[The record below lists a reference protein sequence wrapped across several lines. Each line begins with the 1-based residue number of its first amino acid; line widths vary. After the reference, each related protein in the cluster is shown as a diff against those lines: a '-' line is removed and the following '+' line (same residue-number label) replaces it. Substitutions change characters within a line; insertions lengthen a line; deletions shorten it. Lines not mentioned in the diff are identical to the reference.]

1 MYSGS
6 LVEYMYDPNGPKPY
20 KCGYCRSPD
29 TSLTQGLLS
38 YRMTCQDYQDLVDRG
53 FQRSGRFVYRAVM
66 KKTCCPQ
73 YVIRMDVTEF
83 TVTKAQRRAIKRFNE
98 YLLYDKRYDD
108 RKTPIPME
116 EGKDGVP
123 TASRDASKELE
134 STDGAAEN
142 TVMDTGSSVDPQP
155 AVGDMAPQSND
166 VGAREA
172 EGKGGGNE
180 CQGVQAQ
187 SSKQNKAGKPKKTV
201 KPGVGADPNKP
212 PCRKAKLVR
221 KERKAQKLAAKQQQ
235 QQQMAAESNAS
246 STASGK
252 VVDGVES
259 KPDSSTKPESN
270 KGATKDSAAM
280 SKDDRVSESES
291 SAKRSEKEVSSSPF
305 AQDLT
310 ELLAVPN
317 EADCKHKYETR
328 LVRVSPRSNAFMDTY
343 DESYAVFK
351 KFQMIIHQEP
361 EEDSTEKHFEQF
373 LVSTPMEN
381 ETKGSENMPCM
392 FGTYHQQYLLDG
404 KIFAVGVLDILPR
417 GVLCE
422 YLYYDPDYRFIAP
435 GVYTALQ
442 EIAFNQQL
450 FRVNPHMQY
459 YYMGFYV
466 QSCPKMNYKSRY
478 NAGYLLCP
486 ETYQYVPIARCV
498 PKLKASPYS
507 RLADD
512 SVPNAKE
519 GCTDDELNAVPVLS
533 NMTVA
538 DFATYRRENGETCA
552 PLVKEY
558 VELVGL
564 EVAMKMNLFI
574 GRRAYF

>member
-1 MYSGS
+1 M
-6 LVEYMYDPNGPKPY
+6 EYIYDANGPKPY

-29 TSLTQGLLS
+29 TSLTQGLLG

-53 FQRSGRFVYRAVM
+53 FQRSGRFVYRADM
-66 KKTCCPQ
+66 KRTCCPQ

-116 EGKDGVP
+116 EGEDAYGV
-123 TASRDASKELE
+123 TVSHDMNQE
-134 STDGAAEN
+134 STDGLEES
-142 TVMDTGSSVDPQP
+142 TTMDAGTSVDPPP
-155 AVGDMAPQSND
+155 AVGDAAPQSND
-166 VGAREA
+166 VGAGET
-172 EGKGGGNE
+172 EGKGGGS
-180 CQGVQAQ
+180 QGQ
-187 SSKQNKAGKPKKTV
+187 SSKQHKAGKPRRAV

-235 QQQMAAESNAS
+235 MVTESNTSSMASGTMGNSVKSQTSAS
-246 STASGK
+246 SKAENTEGAKGSAS
-252 VVDGVES
+252 
-259 KPDSSTKPESN
+259 TSN
-270 KGATKDSAAM
+270 
-280 SKDDRVSESES
+280 DDRVESLAKKSKKES
-291 SAKRSEKEVSSSPF
+291 SNSVF

-310 ELLAVPN
+310 ELLTLPN
-317 EADCKHKYETR
+317 EAECKHKYETR
-328 LVRVSPRSNAFMDTY
+328 LIRVNPRSNVFMDTY

-351 KFQMIIHQEP
+351 KFQTIIHREP
-361 EEDSTEKHFEQF
+361 EEDSTERHFEEF

-381 ETKGSENMPCM
+381 EREGSENMPCM

-442 EIAFNQQL
+442 EIAFNQRL
-450 FRVNPHMQY
+450 FRINPQMQY

-486 ETYQYVPIARCV
+486 ETYQYIPIARCV
-498 PKLKASPYS
+498 PKLKTSPYS
-507 RLADD
+507 RLADA

-519 GCTDDELNAVPVLS
+519 GCTDDELDAVPMLS
-533 NMTVA
+533 SMNVVGL
-538 DFATYRRENGETCA
+538 ATYRREHGETCV

-564 EVAMKMNLFI
+564 EVAMRMNLFI

>member
-1 MYSGS
+1 M
-6 LVEYMYDPNGPKPY
+6 EYIYDANGPKPY

-29 TSLTQGLLS
+29 TSLTQGLLG

-53 FQRSGRFVYRAVM
+53 FQRSGRFVYRADM

-116 EGKDGVP
+116 EEGE
-123 TASRDASKELE
+123 DAHGITVSHDMNQE
-134 STDGAAEN
+134 STDGLEES
-142 TVMDTGSSVDPQP
+142 TTMDAGSSVDPPP
-155 AVGDMAPQSND
+155 AVGDLAPQSND
-166 VGAREA
+166 VGVREM
-172 EGKGGGNE
+172 EGKGGGSP
-180 CQGVQAQ
+180 CQGQ
-187 SSKQNKAGKPKKTV
+187 SSKRHKAGKPKRAV

-221 KERKAQKLAAKQQQ
+221 KERKAQKLAAKQQK
-235 QQQMAAESNAS
+235 QMVTESNTS
-246 STASGK
+246 SMASGDSMK
-252 VVDGVES
+252 S
-259 KPDSSTKPESN
+259 KSDSSTKADNIDDGN
-270 KGATKDSAAM
+270 KGSAST
-280 SKDDRVSESES
+280 SKDDRESQTGS
-291 SAKRSEKEVSSSPF
+291 SAKKSKIESSNSMF

-310 ELLAVPN
+310 ELLALPD
-317 EADCKHKYETR
+317 EAECKHKFETR
-328 LVRVSPRSNAFMDTY
+328 LIRVNPRSIVFVDTY

-351 KFQMIIHQEP
+351 KFQTIIHREP
-361 EEDSTEKHFEQF
+361 EEDSTERHFEEF

-381 ETKGSENMPCM
+381 EREGSENMPCM

-442 EIAFNQQL
+442 EIAFNQRL
-450 FRVNPHMQY
+450 LRVNPQMQY

-507 RLADD
+507 RLSEA
-512 SVPNAKE
+512 SVPDAKE
-519 GCTDDELNAVPVLS
+519 GCTEDELNAVPMLS
-533 NMTVA
+533 SMNVV
-538 DFATYRRENGETCA
+538 DFAAYRREHGEMCV

-564 EVAMKMNLFI
+564 EVAMRMNLFI

>member
-1 MYSGS
+1 
-6 LVEYMYDPNGPKPY
+6 
-20 KCGYCRSPD
+20 
-29 TSLTQGLLS
+29 
-38 YRMTCQDYQDLVDRG
+38 
-53 FQRSGRFVYRAVM
+53 
-66 KKTCCPQ
+66 
-73 YVIRMDVTEF
+73 MDVTEF

-116 EGKDGVP
+116 EEDGV
-123 TASRDASKELE
+123 AVSHDASKEN
-134 STDGAAEN
+134 TNGAAESTTMN
-142 TVMDTGSSVDPQP
+142 TGSSVDPQP
-155 AVGDMAPQSND
+155 VACNTPQSND
-166 VGAREA
+166 VGARET
-172 EGKGGGNE
+172 EGKGEGSL

-187 SSKQNKAGKPKKTV
+187 SSKQNKAGKPKKAV
-201 KPGVGADPNKP
+201 KPGVGPDPNKP

-235 QQQMAAESNAS
+235 QQMVVESNTS
-246 STASGK
+246 TTSTASGNVTKFNK
-252 VVDGVES
+252 VTC
-259 KPDSSTKPESN
+259 KTDSSAKAEN
-270 KGATKDSAAM
+270 IEGIEGSAST
-280 SKDDRVSESES
+280 SKDDRVSQTDPSVESTKEP
-291 SAKRSEKEVSSSPF
+291 SAPLF

-310 ELLAVPN
+310 ELLALPN
-317 EADCKHKYETR
+317 EADCKHKFETR
-328 LVRVSPRSNAFMDTY
+328 LVRVSPRSNVFMDTY

-351 KFQMIIHQEP
+351 KFQMIIHREP
-361 EEDSTEKHFEQF
+361 EEDSAERHFEEF

-381 ETKGSENMPCM
+381 EAAGCENMPCM

-442 EIAFNQQL
+442 EIAFNQRL
-450 FRVNPHMQY
+450 FRVKPQMQY

-486 ETYQYVPIARCV
+486 ETYKYIPIARCV
-498 PKLKASPYS
+498 PKLKASPYC
-507 RLADD
+507 RLADE

-519 GCTDDELNAVPVLS
+519 GCTDDELNAIPMLS
-533 NMTVA
+533 NMRAV
-538 DFATYRRENGETCA
+538 DFAAYKKDNGDTCV

>member
-6 LVEYMYDPNGPKPY
+6 LVEYVYEAGGPKPY
-20 KCGYCRSPD
+20 KCGYCRSQD
-29 TSLTQGLLS
+29 TSLTHGLLS
-38 YRMTCQDYQDLVDRG
+38 YRMTCRDYQDLVDRG
-53 FQRSGRFVYRAVM
+53 FQRSGRFVYRADM
-66 KKTCCPQ
+66 KRTCCPQ

-83 TVTKAQRRAIKRFNE
+83 TITKAQRRAIKRFNE

-108 RKTPIPME
+108 QKTPIPME
-116 EGKDGVP
+116 EGEDGVP
-123 TASRDASKELE
+123 ISQNTTTE
-134 STDGAAEN
+134 STAGVLGS
-142 TVMDTGSSVDPQP
+142 TTMDIGSSVDPP
-155 AVGDMAPQSND
+155 SVAGNTVPQSND
-166 VGAREA
+166 VEARKR
-172 EGKGGGNE
+172 EGKAVGGG
-180 CQGVQAQ
+180 QGVQAQ
-187 SSKQNKAGKPKKTV
+187 SSEQKKAGKPKKVV
-201 KPGVGADPNKP
+201 KPGAGPDPNKP

-221 KERKAQKLAAKQQQ
+221 MERKALKLAAKQQQ
-235 QQQMAAESNAS
+235 MVAESKSSSTTSPNMASDKKSKTGSSMKAENTEGAKGNAS
-246 STASGK
+246 T
-252 VVDGVES
+252 
-259 KPDSSTKPESN
+259 
-270 KGATKDSAAM
+270 
-280 SKDDRVSESES
+280 SKDDRGSWTES
-291 SAKRSEKEVSSSPF
+291 SPKKRKKDSSNSPF

-310 ELLAVPN
+310 ELLALPN
-317 EADCKHKYETR
+317 EADCKHKFKTR
-328 LVRVSPRSNAFMDTY
+328 LVRVNPRSNAFMDTY

-351 KFQMIIHQEP
+351 KFQMIIHSEP
-361 EEDSTEKHFEQF
+361 EEDSTERHFEQF

-381 ETKGSENMPCM
+381 EAEGSENMPCM
-392 FGTYHQQYLLDG
+392 FGTYHLQYLLDG

-442 EIAFNQQL
+442 EIAFNQRL
-450 FRVNPHMQY
+450 FRVNPQMQY

-486 ETYQYVPIARCV
+486 ETYQYVPIGRCV

-507 RLADD
+507 RLADE

-519 GCTDDELNAVPVLS
+519 GCKDDELNAIPMFSSGSML
-533 NMTVA
+533 
-538 DFATYRRENGETCA
+538 DFAAYRRDHGEACV

-564 EVAMKMNLFI
+564 EVAMRMNLFI
-574 GRRAYF
+574 GIRAHF

>member
-20 KCGYCRSPD
+20 KCGYCRSPN

-53 FQRSGRFVYRAVM
+53 FQRSGRFVYRADM
-66 KKTCCPQ
+66 KRTCCPQ

-83 TVTKAQRRAIKRFNE
+83 TVTKAQRRVIKRFNE
-98 YLLYDKRYDD
+98 YLLFDKRYDD

-116 EGKDGVP
+116 EEDGVP
-123 TASRDASKELE
+123 VSRDTSKE
-134 STDGAAEN
+134 STDGAVES
-142 TVMDTGSSVDPQP
+142 TKMDTGSSVDPQP
-155 AVGDMAPQSND
+155 VAGDMPQSND
-166 VGAREA
+166 VGVREM
-172 EGKGGGNE
+172 EGKGGGSL

-187 SSKQNKAGKPKKTV
+187 SSKQNKAGKPKKAV
-201 KPGVGADPNKP
+201 KPGVGPDPNKP

-235 QQQMAAESNAS
+235 QQMVVESNT
-246 STASGK
+246 STPSIASGNMTSEMK
-252 VVDGVES
+252 S
-259 KPDSSTKPESN
+259 KTDSSTKAENIEGIEGSVS
-270 KGATKDSAAM
+270 T
-280 SKDDRVSESES
+280 SKDDRASQPAAGS
-291 SAKRSEKEVSSSPF
+291 SAKSQKESSNPLF

-310 ELLAVPN
+310 ELLALPN
-317 EADCKHKYETR
+317 EADCKHKFETR

-351 KFQMIIHQEP
+351 KFQMIIHREP
-361 EEDSTEKHFEQF
+361 EEDSAERHFEEF

-381 ETKGSENMPCM
+381 EAEGCENMPCM

-442 EIAFNQQL
+442 EIAFNQRL
-450 FRVNPHMQY
+450 FRVNPQMQY

-486 ETYQYVPIARCV
+486 ETYEYVPIAQCV

-507 RLADD
+507 RLADE

-519 GCTDDELNAVPVLS
+519 GCTDDELNAIPMLS
-533 NMTVA
+533 HMKAV
-538 DFATYRRENGETCA
+538 DFATYKKENGDTCV

-564 EVAMKMNLFI
+564 EVAMRMNLFI
-574 GRRAYF
+574 GRRAYI